1 MSKSIRKS
9 SANEKEKEPHEEV
22 REGEIERLNEK
33 AEELEEKIERSIDTA
48 EEIISELKQ
57 YNKGFLT
64 DRIHRHIQG
73 EDYEDF
79 CEVIDECKLKL
90 EEDLKFLQNDVE
102 KELKDFKKELLAHSP
117 SLRSYLKTENG
128 IEYFMN
134 FDKGLKYQSRFV
146 HWNDTVQKQ
155 HPGTVSSAERYFVD
169 KTKHYDLILQRLE
182 DDIMKLDEKIQSAEE
197 NLRLGE
203 EPGKV
208 AKSLYSSSGR
218 LLAKNDPH
226 NIRRIKKN
234 LKKAKNISP
243 LDYS

>member
-1 MSKSIRKS
+1 MSKSIRQS
-9 SANEKEKEPHEEV
+9 PSNINEEESGKGP
-22 REGEIERLNEK
+22 EADNIEELNEK
-33 AEELEEKIERSIDTA
+33 AEELEEKIERSIDTT
-48 EEIISELKQ
+48 EDIISELKQ

-79 CEVIDECKLKL
+79 YEVIDECKLKL